1 MIELGLCFDTES
13 SNTGNKAG
21 RTPHDGKD
29 CIMQS
34 VVRVKKLEWY
44 PKPNGHNF
52 WRYVHLFS

>member
-1 MIELGLCFDTES
+1 MELMRHRQLLFFSLYVTGTSMIELGLCFDTES

-34 VVRVKKLEWY
+34 VVRVK
-44 PKPNGHNF
+44 N
-52 WRYVHLFS
+52 